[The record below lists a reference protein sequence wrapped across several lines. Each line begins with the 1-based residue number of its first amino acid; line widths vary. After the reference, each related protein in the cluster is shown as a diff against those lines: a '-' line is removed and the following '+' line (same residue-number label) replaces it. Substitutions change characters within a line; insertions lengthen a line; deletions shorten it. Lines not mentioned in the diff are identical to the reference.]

1 MRMGHTPV
9 RKARLERYKYH
20 PKPVRRFGGLQCIF
34 ALTLS
39 AVRMDGS
46 RRHSQVVEEVVEI
59 VDTSLGVTE
68 NHCPR
73 WWHRKKKIVGGLL
86 LVVLVTPE
94 NLFASECV
102 TMMRKNR
109 YLPAA

>member
-1 MRMGHTPV
+1 
-9 RKARLERYKYH
+9 
-20 PKPVRRFGGLQCIF
+20 
-34 ALTLS
+34 
-39 AVRMDGS
+39 MDRS
-46 RRHSQVVEEVVEI
+46 RRHTQVVEEIIEI
-59 VDTSLGVTE
+59 VDTSLRVTE

-73 WWHRKKKIVGGLL
+73 RWHGKKKVVDGLL

-102 TMMRKNR
+102 TVIRESR